1 MDVATAAHITNITE
15 HWQRSAEHPRLCHE
29 RLVMDV
35 AETER

>member
-1 MDVATAAHITNITE
+1 MDVATGAQNITE
-15 HWQRSAEHPRLCHE
+15 HWQRTVAQRLCHE